1 MELCRCEWK
10 TEGREAITAD
20 SKHLAKEIKSEGLA
34 FWLDSVTPLSLFG
47 YKEIPSQ
54 FLPPSREQ
62 RGEKAEH
69 RLMKEFHTGKT
80 LTFEMF
86 SVISSTASF
95 RQRPLH

>member
-47 YKEIPSQ
+47 YKEIPSVSPT
-54 FLPPSREQ
+54 FKGAERRESGAPPNERIPYWQ
-62 RGEKAEH
+62 NPD
-69 RLMKEFHTGKT
+69 
-80 LTFEMF
+80 
-86 SVISSTASF
+86 I
-95 RQRPLH
+95 